1 MIIVLKSGIS
11 EAEIEAVCRRIEEMG
26 YRPHQIRGEFKTVI
40 GAVGEERGQQDLRI
54 LEAMET
60 VESVMP
66 IQQPFKLASREIRV
80 EPSLVR
86 VNDVVIGAK
95 PIVVMAGPCSVE
107 SEGQVLEVADAVKA
121 AGARIL
127 RGGAYK
133 PRTSPYAFQGLKE
146 QGLKYLAEARK
157 RTGLPVVTEVLET
170 ESAELVAEYSD
181 ILQIGARNIQNF
193 SLLRR
198 VGELGKPVLLKRGMA
213 TSIQEF
219 LLSAEYI
226 LAAGNPNVILCE
238 RGIRTF
244 ETSTRFTLDL
254 NAVPVLKK
262 LSHLPVVV
270 DPSHG
275 TGHWDL
281 VSPMAKAAVACGADG
296 LIIEVHPRPEE
307 ALSDGPQSLKP
318 SKFAQLMRELR
329 PVAEAVGRAL

>member
-1 MIIVLKSGIS
+1 MIIVLKSGVG
-11 EAEIEAVCRRIEEMG
+11 EGEVEHVCQRVRELG
-26 YRPHQIRGEFKTVI
+26 YSPHVIHGEFKTVVA
-40 GAVGEERGQQDLRI
+40 AVGEERGRPDLRL
-54 LEAMET
+54 LEALET
-60 VESVMP
+60 VEAVVP
-66 IQQPFKLASREIRV
+66 IQQPFKLASRETRAEPSEIRV
-80 EPSLVR
+80 
-86 VNDVVIGAK
+86 NGVVIGGK
-95 PIVVMAGPCSVE
+95 PVVVMAGPCSVE
-107 SEGQVLEVADAVKA
+107 SEAQVLEVAEAVRA
-121 AGARIL
+121 AGARVL

-146 QGLKYLAEARK
+146 QGLRYLAEAKK

-170 ESAELVAEYSD
+170 ESVELVAEYAD
-181 ILQIGARNIQNF
+181 ILQVGARNIQNF
-193 SLLRR
+193 TLLRR
-198 VGELGKPVLLKRGMA
+198 VGEMGKPVLLKRGMA

-226 LAAGNPNVILCE
+226 LSAGNPSVILCE

-244 ETSTRFTLDL
+244 ETATRFTLDL

-281 VSPMAKAAVACGADG
+281 VAPMAKGAVACGADG
-296 LIIEVHPRPEE
+296 LIIEVHPRPDE

-318 SKFAQLMRELR
+318 SRFAQLMRELG
-329 PVAEAVGRAL
+329 PVAEAVGRSL

>member
-1 MIIVLKSGIS
+1 MIIILKSGIGD
-11 EAEIEAVCRRIEEMG
+11 AEIDDVCRRVTEMG
-26 YRPHQIRGEFKTVI
+26 YAPHIIRGEFKTIVA
-40 GAVGEERGQQDLRI
+40 AVGEERGRPDLRL
-54 LEAMET
+54 LEAVET

-66 IQQPFKLASREIRV
+66 VQQPFKLASREVRA
-80 EPSLVR
+80 EPSEVR
-86 VNDVVIGAK
+86 VNGIAIGGKAV
-95 PIVVMAGPCSVE
+95 VVMAGPCSVE
-107 SEGQVLEVADAVKA
+107 SEAQVLEVADAVKA
-121 AGARIL
+121 AGAKIL
-127 RGGAYK
+127 RGGAFK

-146 QGLKYLAEARK
+146 QGLKYLADARK

-170 ESAELVAEYSD
+170 ESVELVAQYSD

-193 SLLRR
+193 TLLRR
-198 VGELGKPVLLKRGMA
+198 VGEMGKPVLLKRGMA

-281 VSPMAKAAVACGADG
+281 VAPMAKGAVACGADG

-318 SKFAQLMRELR
+318 SKFVQLMRELR
-329 PVAEAVGRAL
+329 PVAEAVGRSL

>member
-1 MIIVLKSGIS
+1 MIIVLKSGVTD
-11 EAEIEAVCRRIEEMG
+11 AEVDHVCQRVVELG
-26 YRPHQIRGEFKTVI
+26 YQPHTIRGEFKTIVA
-40 GAVGEERGQQDLRI
+40 AVGEERGKPDLRL
-54 LEAMET
+54 LEALET
-60 VESVMP
+60 VEAVMP
-66 IQQPFKLASREIRV
+66 VQQPFKLASREIRP
-80 EPSLVR
+80 EPTEVR
-86 VNDVVIGAK
+86 VNGVTVGGQRVI
-95 PIVVMAGPCSVE
+95 VMAGPCSVE
-107 SEGQVLEVADAVKA
+107 SEAQVFEVAEAVKQ
-121 AGARIL
+121 AGASIL

-146 QGLKYLAEARK
+146 QGLRYLKEAKK

-170 ESAELVAEYSD
+170 ESVELVAEYAD

-193 SLLRR
+193 TLLRR
-198 VGELGKPVLLKRGMA
+198 VGEMGKPVLLKRGMA

-226 LAAGNPNVILCE
+226 LSAGNPNVILCE

-244 ETSTRFTLDL
+244 ETATRFTLDL

-281 VSPMAKAAVACGADG
+281 VAPMAKGAVACGADG

-329 PVAEAVGRAL
+329 PVAEAVGRTL